1 MVDEK
6 RELKNKENLDEFK
19 KARIKEE
26 EWRGHMLKCVEELNE
41 DIDDIRN
48 NIKIMR
54 ENHMCLRGKVIKN
67 STFIAII
74 VSLLIAIIVSLFV
87 SIIGGLLL

>member
-6 RELKNKENLDEFK
+6 RELKKKEKLDEFK

-54 ENHMCLRGKVIKN
+54 ENHMYLRDKVIKN

-74 VSLLIAIIVSLFV
+74 VSLVV

>member
-6 RELKNKENLDEFK
+6 RELKNKEKLDEFK

-41 DIDDIRN
+41 DVDDIRN

-54 ENHMCLRGKVIKN
+54 ENHTFLRDKVIKN

-74 VSLLIAIIVSLFV
+74 VSLIV